1 MSNFNIS
8 HSMEQLATLL
18 LGVVVV
24 GYICHYIIQ
33 KLNKKTVK
41 STVDN
46 REYEV
51 RDLPDSLDA
60 ANMLAD
66 ISDKLTK
73 LVEHVVTNDPD
84 REGVQQLKRNFNSR
98 NIIENTPGG
107 KYTAYS
113 VNKGEQ
119 LALCLRDAKDDTFIE
134 LNLIIFVAI
143 HEIAHVMTD
152 EVGHTKK
159 FWNNMRYLL
168 EEGEKIGIYTPEDY
182 SKNPKMY
189 CGLEINSSPYHF

>member
-1 MSNFNIS
+1 
-8 HSMEQLATLL
+8 MEQLATLL
-18 LGVVVV
+18 LGVVIV
-24 GYICHYIIQ
+24 GYICHYLMK
-33 KLNKKTVK
+33 KLNKTTVK

-51 RDLPDSLDA
+51 RDLADSLDA

-73 LVEHVVTNDPD
+73 LVEHVVSKDSEKD
-84 REGVQQLKRNFNSR
+84 GIQQLKRNFNSR

-107 KYTAYS
+107 QYTAYS

>member
-1 MSNFNIS
+1 
-8 HSMEQLATLL
+8 MEQLATLL

-73 LVEHVVTNDPD
+73 LVEYVVSNDPD

-119 LALCLRDAKDDTFIE
+119 LALCLRDAKDDTFIK

-168 EEGEKIGIYTPEDY
+168 EEGEKIGVYRPEDY

>member
-1 MSNFNIS
+1 
-8 HSMEQLATLL
+8 MEQLVTLL

-33 KLNKKTVK
+33 KLNKTTIK

-46 REYEV
+46 RDYEV
-51 RDLPDSLDA
+51 RDLPDKLDA
-60 ANMLAD
+60 ANTLAD
-66 ISDKLTK
+66 ISGKLTK
-73 LVEHVVTNDPD
+73 LVEYVVTSDSD
-84 REGVQQLKRNFNSR
+84 RDGVRQLKRNFKSR

-143 HEIAHVMTD
+143 HEIAHVMAD
-152 EVGHTKK
+152 DVGHTKK
-159 FWNNMRYLL
+159 FWDNMRYLL
-168 EEGEKIGIYTPEDY
+168 EKGEKIGVYRPEDY
-182 SKNPKMY
+182 SKTPKNY

>member
-1 MSNFNIS
+1 
-8 HSMEQLATLL
+8 MEQLVTLL
-18 LGVVVV
+18 LRVVVV

-33 KLNKKTVK
+33 NLNKTTIK

-46 REYEV
+46 RDYEV
-51 RDLPDSLDA
+51 RDLPDKQAA
-60 ANMLAD
+60 ANTLAD
-66 ISDKLTK
+66 ISGKLTK
-73 LVEHVVTNDPD
+73 LVEYVVTSDSD
-84 REGVQQLKRNFNSR
+84 RDGVRQLKRNFKSR

-152 EVGHTKK
+152 DVGHTKK
-159 FWNNMRYLL
+159 FWDNMRYLL
-168 EEGEKIGIYTPEDY
+168 EKGEKIGVYRPEDY
-182 SKNPKMY
+182 SKTPKNY

>member
-1 MSNFNIS
+1 
-8 HSMEQLATLL
+8 MEQLTNLL
-18 LGVVVV
+18 LGVVIV
-24 GYICHYIIQ
+24 GYIFHFIIQ

-60 ANMLAD
+60 ANLLAD

-73 LVEHVVTNDPD
+73 LVEYVVSNDPD
-84 REGVQQLKRNFNSR
+84 REGIKQLKRNFNSR

-119 LALCLRDAKDDTFIE
+119 LALCLRDAKDNTFIE

-168 EEGEKIGIYTPEDY
+168 EEGEKIGVYRPEDY

-189 CGLEINSSPYHF
+189 CGLEINSSPYKF

>member
-1 MSNFNIS
+1 
-8 HSMEQLATLL
+8 MEQLATLL

-33 KLNKKTVK
+33 KLNKKNVK

-73 LVEHVVTNDPD
+73 LVEYVVSNDPD

-119 LALCLRDAKDDTFIE
+119 LALCLRDAKDDTFIK

-168 EEGEKIGIYTPEDY
+168 EEGEKIGVYRPEDY

>member
-1 MSNFNIS
+1 
-8 HSMEQLATLL
+8 MEQLVTLL

-33 KLNKKTVK
+33 KLNKTTVK

-46 REYEV
+46 RDYEV
-51 RDLPDSLDA
+51 RDLPDKQDA
-60 ANMLAD
+60 ANTLAD
-66 ISDKLTK
+66 ISGKLTK
-73 LVEHVVTNDPD
+73 LVEYVVTSDSD
-84 REGVQQLKRNFNSR
+84 RDGVRQLKRNFKSR

-159 FWNNMRYLL
+159 FWDNMRYLL
-168 EEGEKIGIYTPEDY
+168 EKGEQIGVYSPEDY
-182 SKNPKMY
+182 SKTPKNY

>member
-1 MSNFNIS
+1 
-8 HSMEQLATLL
+8 MEQLVTLL

-33 KLNKKTVK
+33 KLNKTTIK

-46 REYEV
+46 RDYEV
-51 RDLPDSLDA
+51 RDLPDKLDA
-60 ANMLAD
+60 ANTLAD
-66 ISDKLTK
+66 ISGKLTK
-73 LVEHVVTNDPD
+73 LVEYVVTSDSD
-84 REGVQQLKRNFNSR
+84 RDGVRQLKRNFKSR

-159 FWNNMRYLL
+159 FWDNMRYLL
-168 EEGEKIGIYTPEDY
+168 EKGEKIGVYRPEDY
-182 SKNPKMY
+182 SKTPKNY

>member
-1 MSNFNIS
+1 
-8 HSMEQLATLL
+8 MEQLATLL

-24 GYICHYIIQ
+24 GYIFHYIIQ

-189 CGLEINSSPYHF
+189 CGLEINSSPYKFS

>member
-1 MSNFNIS
+1 
-8 HSMEQLATLL
+8 MEQLATLL
-18 LGVVVV
+18 LGVVIV
-24 GYICHYIIQ
+24 GYICHYLMK
-33 KLNKKTVK
+33 KLNKTTVK

-51 RDLPDSLDA
+51 RDLSDSLDA

-73 LVEHVVTNDPD
+73 LVEHVVSSNPD
-84 REGVQQLKRNFNSR
+84 REGIQQLKRNFNSR

-107 KYTAYS
+107 QYTAYS

>member
-1 MSNFNIS
+1 
-8 HSMEQLATLL
+8 MEQLATLL
-18 LGVVVV
+18 LGVVIV
-24 GYICHYIIQ
+24 GYICHYLMK
-33 KLNKKTVK
+33 KLNKTTVK

-51 RDLPDSLDA
+51 RDLSDSLDA

-73 LVEHVVTNDPD
+73 LVEHVVSSNPD
-84 REGVQQLKRNFNSR
+84 REGIQQLKRNFNSR

-107 KYTAYS
+107 QYTAYS

-168 EEGEKIGIYTPEDY
+168 EEGEKIGVYKPEDY

>member
-1 MSNFNIS
+1 
-8 HSMEQLATLL
+8 MEQLATLL
-18 LGVVVV
+18 LGVVIV
-24 GYICHYIIQ
+24 GYICHYLIK
-33 KLNKKTVK
+33 KLNKTTVK

-51 RDLPDSLDA
+51 RDLSDSLDA

-73 LVEHVVTNDPD
+73 LVEHVVSSNPD
-84 REGVQQLKRNFNSR
+84 REGIQQLKRNFNSR

-107 KYTAYS
+107 QYTAYS

-168 EEGEKIGIYTPEDY
+168 EEGEKIGIYTVEDY

>member
-8 HSMEQLATLL
+8 HNMEQLATLL

>member
-1 MSNFNIS
+1 
-8 HSMEQLATLL
+8 MERLVTLL
-18 LGVVVV
+18 LGVVIV
-24 GYICHYIIQ
+24 GYMCHYIIQ
-33 KLNKKTVK
+33 KLNKTTVR

-51 RDLPDSLDA
+51 RDLPDKLDA
-60 ANMLAD
+60 ANMLSD
-66 ISDKLTK
+66 ISDKLTT
-73 LVEHVVTNDPD
+73 LVEHVVSNHPN
-84 REGVQQLKRNFNSR
+84 REGIQQLKRNFNSR

-143 HEIAHVMTD
+143 HEISHVMTD
-152 EVGHTKK
+152 EVGHTKN
-159 FWNNMRYLL
+159 FWTNMRYLL
-168 EEGEKIGIYTPEDY
+168 EGAEKLGVYRPEDY

>member
-1 MSNFNIS
+1 MVS
-8 HSMEQLATLL
+8 
-18 LGVVVV
+18 
-24 GYICHYIIQ
+24 
-33 KLNKKTVK
+33 
-41 STVDN
+41 
-46 REYEV
+46 
-51 RDLPDSLDA
+51 
-60 ANMLAD
+60 
-66 ISDKLTK
+66 
-73 LVEHVVTNDPD
+73 NDPD
-84 REGVQQLKRNFNSR
+84 REGIQQLKRNFNSR

-189 CGLEINSSPYHF
+189 CGLEINSTPYKFS